1 MKRYLDEHG
10 PYMNY
15 TNSLNNLHQEGY
27 LRSFDYVEA
36 YLPALPFNEIR
47 KLYEREIGDLVSCL
61 GPATLLPICLEGVYA
76 TLLREFGSISKR
88 QISKFG
94 AFTISN
100 VRCTKATDGSEH
112 PQVQVSMSELVEIY
126 RRHGD
131 FIQAEHFNAMVKS
144 RRTEL
149 FGTDHP
155 LTLACVHTEGNLFR
169 ERGSLDEA
177 ESKYKYVIEKRKQ
190 VLGTYHSGTLNALS
204 DLGTL
209 YLHKMEHKKAAA
221 MLEKERDQCE
231 RLLGP
236 NHYSTFATL
245 NNLASVY
252 VDMREP
258 EAVQQ
263 LLDRSLFG
271 LRVAY
276 GDDHPMICTVLANHG
291 ALCYMLEDFLASR
304 DWYSKALQST
314 EMILGKDHPSTMPI
328 LQSMAS
334 LFEAMDA
341 DFEDTKVLYE
351 RCIETQRRL
360 IGENHPEFLEAQSEY
375 CCFLL
380 QQGHLEDAA
389 RGYRQ
394 LLLRQEETLGPKH
407 GALMETL
414 SNLGDAL
421 SKLGNEDA
429 EAVLRRGLDISSQY
443 GAGKHEIGW
452 ECMERLAD
460 YLYRTG
466 ADLNEAQDLYQEI
479 IETKRESSNIAP
491 LENYATLD
499 SLASLC
505 VDRGKLEQAI
515 EAR

>member
-1 MKRYLDEHG
+1 MGE
-10 PYMNY
+10 
-15 TNSLNNLHQEGY
+15 T
-27 LRSFDYVEA
+27 EA
-36 YLPALPFNEIR
+36 A
-47 KLYEREIGDLVSCL
+47 
-61 GPATLLPICLEGVYA
+61 
-76 TLLREFGSISKR
+76 
-88 QISKFG
+88 
-94 AFTISN
+94 
-100 VRCTKATDGSEH
+100 
-112 PQVQVSMSELVEIY
+112 
-126 RRHGD
+126 
-131 FIQAEHFNAMVKS
+131 
-144 RRTEL
+144 
-149 FGTDHP
+149 
-155 LTLACVHTEGNLFR
+155 
-169 ERGSLDEA
+169 
-177 ESKYKYVIEKRKQ
+177 
-190 VLGTYHSGTLNALS
+190 
-204 DLGTL
+204 
-209 YLHKMEHKKAAA
+209 
-221 MLEKERDQCE
+221 
-231 RLLGP
+231 
-236 NHYSTFATL
+236 
-245 NNLASVY
+245 
-252 VDMREP
+252 
-258 EAVQQ
+258 QQ

-271 LRVAY
+271 LRMAY

-314 EMILGKDHPSTMPI
+314 EMILGKDHPSTIPI

-334 LFEAMDA
+334 VFVAMDA

-389 RGYRQ
+389 RGYHQ
-394 LLLRQEETLGPKH
+394 LLQRQEETLGPKH

-460 YLYRTG
+460 YLYSTG
-466 ADLNEAQDLYQEI
+466 ADLNEAQDLYQKI
-479 IETKRESSNIAP
+479 IAMKRESSNIAP

-515 EAR
+515 EARREMIELSKSFEEEFNEDRAALLADLAWILDKIKRYDEAEPVYRQALDLLVSTSGDVAERTLQLKAALAWNLENQGRHEEARIIVDQTLEKSRECLVLGPVQLQVDAKAAAVLYRQGERATAIAISQEVLDGSCVAFGDGSDEVRAAQINHTVYLQGLDAHEHN